1 MNNKDNDPAQPRGL
15 QSHGLSGSSPNVY
28 SRMYDRLYRF
38 GYHRKSDYSHAKQL
52 SVAAYNRCQPASVL
66 DVGCSLGWTLEFF
79 GSKGARAVGVDVSQ
93 IAVNRCRKLG
103 RDARVASA
111 SQLPFQDGEF
121 ELVISTDCLEH
132 LTPTDALLAVREMAR
147 VSRKGIAIK
156 VNPRPDRNRWWRFI
170 AGSPL
175 HLTCIPVAT
184 WLDRFADAGFTF
196 VERQKRMII
205 DGEDFYLDL
214 LFFHRKL
221 KRLIAIELKIGQFK
235 AAYKGQMELYLN
247 WLDKYERQEDEQ

>member
-184 WLDRFADAGFTF
+184 WLDRFADAGFTY
-196 VERQKRMII
+196 VERNDSREEYLLAR
-205 DGEDFYLDL
+205 DG
-214 LFFHRKL
+214 
-221 KRLIAIELKIGQFK
+221 
-235 AAYKGQMELYLN
+235 
-247 WLDKYERQEDEQ
+247 